1 MVMTQ
6 QALNQIWQAMNDGDP
21 MAEMIIGVM
30 AYEGTVFKQDL
41 VLAKDCIR
49 RQASYNLIWAQIIIK
64 YMTDNENNP
73 NVNYSVSHC
82 LPIPEEALIQ
92 LADYANKTANIY
104 ALTIVGVLMHNG
116 EVVPQNKQNAIGF
129 LNAASQRGCLWA
141 KEFIQD
147 IETKRKSQTTDYG
160 NIFRGTNNSNPMNND
175 SPIIPSQGNKPATLP
190 KESEVHNY
198 MDELNGMIG
207 LKRVKTE
214 VSSLRNFVIVQK
226 QREKNGLKGMNVS
239 YHCVFSGNPGT
250 GKTTVA
256 RIVAGI
262 YKELGILKKGH
273 LIEVQRSD
281 LVAEYVG
288 QTAPKTNAKIDEAL
302 DGILFIDEAYTLS
315 KGHES
320 DFGKEAIDTLLK
332 RMEDDR
338 NRLVVILAG
347 YKDEI
352 KGFINSNPGL
362 ESRFNRYINFED
374 YTVDELVQIFLSN
387 LRQAQYKITQD
398 AFSSVQ
404 QMIDNAVANKTPHFG
419 NGRYVRNLFEKIIQK
434 QSDRLAQMLHPTKE
448 QLCIITEKDIRI
460 EI

>member
-1 MVMTQ
+1 
-6 QALNQIWQAMNDGDP
+6 MNNGDP
-21 MAEMIIGVM
+21 MAEMVIGVM
-30 AYEGTVFKQDL
+30 AYEGTVFKQDKTM
-41 VLAKDCIR
+41 ARDCIR
-49 RQASYNLIWAQIIIK
+49 RQASYNLLWAQIILK
-64 YMTDNENNP
+64 YMTDNENNAHA
-73 NVNYSVSHC
+73 NYAVTHC
-82 LPIPEEALIQ
+82 LPMPEEALRQ

-104 ALTIVGVLMHNG
+104 ALTIVGVLMYKG
-116 EVVPQNKQNAIGF
+116 EIVPKNEQNAVGF
-129 LNAASQRGCLWA
+129 LTAASQRGCLWA
-141 KEFIQD
+141 KEFIQ
-147 IETKRKSQTTDYG
+147 EVEMKRQPPTTDYG
-160 NIFRGTNNSNPMNND
+160 DVFGKNNSNPINGGG
-175 SPIIPSQGNKPATLP
+175 PIIPSQGNMPSKMPDNSE
-190 KESEVHNY
+190 ESHNY

-262 YKELGILKKGH
+262 YKELGILRKGH
-273 LIEVQRSD
+273 LVEVQRSD
-281 LVAEYVG
+281 LVAEYIG

-302 DGILFIDEAYTLS
+302 DGVLFIDEAYTLS
-315 KGHES
+315 KGHEN

-347 YKDEI
+347 YKNEI

-387 LRQAQYKITQD
+387 LRKAQYKITQD
-398 AFSSVQ
+398 AFLSVQ
-404 QMIDNAVANKTPHFG
+404 GMIDQAVATKTPHFG
-419 NGRYVRNLFEKIIQK
+419 NGRYVCNLFEKIVQK
-434 QSDRLAQMLHPTKE
+434 QSDRIAQMASPTIE
-448 QLCIITEKDIRI
+448 QLCIITEEDVRI

>member
-1 MVMTQ
+1 MTQ
-6 QALNQIWQAMNDGDP
+6 QAFNQIWQAMNNGDP
-21 MAEMIIGVM
+21 MAEMVIGVM
-30 AYEGTVFKQDL
+30 AYEGTVFKQDKTM
-41 VLAKDCIR
+41 ARDCIR
-49 RQASYNLIWAQIIIK
+49 RQASYNLIWAQIILK
-64 YMTDNENNP
+64 YMNDNENNA
-73 NVNYSVSHC
+73 NVNYAVSHC
-82 LPIPEEALIQ
+82 LPMPEEALRQ

-104 ALTIVGVLMHNG
+104 ALTIVGVLMYNG
-116 EVVPQNKQNAIGF
+116 EIVPKNEQNAMGF
-129 LNAASQRGCLWA
+129 LTAASQRGCLWA
-141 KEFIQD
+141 KEFIQKVEMKGQSPTTNYGD
-147 IETKRKSQTTDYG
+147 IFGRG
-160 NIFRGTNNSNPMNND
+160 NNTNPMTND
-175 SPIIPSQGNKPATLP
+175 NPVIPSQGHNSSTTPEKSE
-190 KESEVHNY
+190 ESHNY

-214 VSSLRNFVIVQK
+214 VASLRNFVIVQK
-226 QREKNGLKGMNVS
+226 QREKNGLKGMKVS

-273 LIEVQRSD
+273 LVEVQRSD

-302 DGILFIDEAYTLS
+302 DGVLFIDEAYTLS
-315 KGHES
+315 KGHEN

-347 YKDEI
+347 YKNEI

-374 YTVDELVQIFLSN
+374 YTADELVQIFLSN
-387 LRQAQYKITQD
+387 IRHAQYKITQD

-404 QMIDNAVANKTPHFG
+404 GMIDQAVATKTPHFG

-434 QSDRLAQMLHPTKE
+434 QSDRLAQISHPTKE
-448 QLCIITEKDIRI
+448 QLCIITEEDVII
-460 EI
+460 EM

>member
-1 MVMTQ
+1 MTQ
-6 QALNQIWQAMNDGDP
+6 QALNQIWEAMNNGDP
-21 MAEMIIGVM
+21 MAEMAIGVM
-30 AYEGTVFKQDL
+30 AYEGTVFKRDMTM
-41 VLAKDCIR
+41 ARDCIR
-49 RQASYNLIWAQIIIK
+49 RQASYNLLWAQIILK
-64 YMTDNENNP
+64 YMNDNENNA
-73 NVNYSVSHC
+73 NVNYAVSHC
-82 LPIPEEALIQ
+82 LPMPEEALRQ
-92 LADYANKTANIY
+92 LADYANNTANIY
-104 ALTIVGVLMHNG
+104 ALTIVGVLMYNG
-116 EVVPQNKQNAIGF
+116 EIVPKNEQNAMGF
-129 LNAASQRGCLWA
+129 LAAASQRGCLWA
-141 KEFIQD
+141 KEFIQKVKMTRQSPTTNYGD
-147 IETKRKSQTTDYG
+147 IFGRG
-160 NIFRGTNNSNPMNND
+160 NNTYPMTNDNPV
-175 SPIIPSQGNKPATLP
+175 IPSQGHNSSTMPEKSE
-190 KESEVHNY
+190 ESHNY

-214 VSSLRNFVIVQK
+214 VASLRNFVIVQK
-226 QREKNGLKGMNVS
+226 QREKSGLKGMKVS

-273 LIEVQRSD
+273 LVEVQRSD

-302 DGILFIDEAYTLS
+302 DGVLFIDEAYTLS
-315 KGHES
+315 KGHEN

-374 YTVDELVQIFLSN
+374 YSVDELVQIFLSN

-404 QMIDNAVANKTPHFG
+404 EMISQAVATKTPHFG

-434 QSDRLAQMLHPTKE
+434 QSDRLAQLSHPTKE
-448 QLCIITEKDIRI
+448 QLCIITEEDVII
-460 EI
+460 EM

>member
-1 MVMTQ
+1 MTQ
-6 QALNQIWQAMNDGDP
+6 QAFNQIWQAMNNGDP
-21 MAEMIIGVM
+21 MAEMVIGVM
-30 AYEGTVFKQDL
+30 AYEGTVFKRDFT
-41 VLAKDCIR
+41 LARDCIR
-49 RQASYNLIWAQIIIK
+49 RQASYNLIWAQIILK
-64 YMTDNENNP
+64 YMEDNEHNAR
-73 NVNYSVSHC
+73 VNYGVSHF
-82 LPIPEEALIQ
+82 LPLPEEGLRQI
-92 LADYANKTANIY
+92 ADYANRTSNIF
-104 ALTIVGVLMHNG
+104 ALTIVGVLMFRG
-116 EVVPQNKQNAIGF
+116 EIVPKNEQNAMGF
-129 LNAASQRGCLWA
+129 LTAASQRGCLWA

-147 IETKRKSQTTDYG
+147 VERKRQSPTTDYG
-160 NIFRGTNNSNPMNND
+160 PVFGGGNNPNPMSDDN
-175 SPIIPSQGNKPATLP
+175 PVIPSQGSKPSGSSAP
-190 KESEVHNY
+190 PEEKHNY

-207 LKRVKTE
+207 LKRVKSE
-214 VSSLRNFVIVQK
+214 VASLRNFVIVQK

-262 YKELGILKKGH
+262 YKELGILRKGH
-273 LIEVQRSD
+273 LVEVQRSD

-302 DGILFIDEAYTLS
+302 DGVLFIDEAYTLS
-315 KGHES
+315 KGHEN

-347 YKDEI
+347 YKNEI

-387 LRQAQYKITQD
+387 LRKAQYRITQD
-398 AFSSVQ
+398 AFLSVQ
-404 QMIDNAVANKTPHFG
+404 GIIDQAVATKTPHFG
-419 NGRYVRNLFEKIIQK
+419 NGRYVRNLFEKIVQK
-434 QSDRLAQMLHPTKE
+434 QSDRIAQMANPTIE
-448 QLCIITEKDIRI
+448 QLCIIAEEDVRI

>member
-1 MVMTQ
+1 
-6 QALNQIWQAMNDGDP
+6 MNNGDP
-21 MAEMIIGVM
+21 MAEMVIGVM
-30 AYEGTVFKQDL
+30 AYEGTVFKQDKTM
-41 VLAKDCIR
+41 ARDCIR
-49 RQASYNLIWAQIIIK
+49 RQASYNLLWAQIILK
-64 YMTDNENNP
+64 YMTDNENNAHA
-73 NVNYSVSHC
+73 NYAVTHC
-82 LPIPEEALIQ
+82 LPMPEEALRQ

-104 ALTIVGVLMHNG
+104 ALTIVGVLMYKG
-116 EVVPQNKQNAIGF
+116 EIVPKNEQNAVGF
-129 LNAASQRGCLWA
+129 LTAASQRGCLWA
-141 KEFIQD
+141 KEFIQ
-147 IETKRKSQTTDYG
+147 EVEMKRQSPTTDYG
-160 NIFRGTNNSNPMNND
+160 DVFGRNNFNPINGGG
-175 SPIIPSQGNKPATLP
+175 PIIPSQGNKPSKMP
-190 KESEVHNY
+190 DNSEESHNY

-262 YKELGILKKGH
+262 YKELGILRKGH
-273 LIEVQRSD
+273 LVEVQRSD

-302 DGILFIDEAYTLS
+302 DGVLFIDEAYTLS
-315 KGHES
+315 KGHEN

-347 YKDEI
+347 YKNEI

-362 ESRFNRYINFED
+362 ESRFSRYINFED
-374 YTVDELVQIFLSN
+374 YTADELVQIFLSN
-387 LRQAQYKITQD
+387 LRQTQYRITQD

-404 QMIDNAVANKTPHFG
+404 EMISQAVATKTPHFG

-434 QSDRLAQMLHPTKE
+434 QSDRLAQLSHPTKE
-448 QLCIITEKDIRI
+448 QLCIITEEDVII
-460 EI
+460 EM

>member
-1 MVMTQ
+1 
-6 QALNQIWQAMNDGDP
+6 
-21 MAEMIIGVM
+21 MAEMAIGVM
-30 AYEGTVFKQDL
+30 AYEGTVFKRDL
-41 VLAKDCIR
+41 TLARDCIR
-49 RQASYNLIWAQIIIK
+49 RQASYNLIWAQIILK
-64 YMTDNENNP
+64 YMTDNENNAR
-73 NVNYSVSHC
+73 VNYGVSHF
-82 LPIPEEALIQ
+82 LPLPEEGLRQIV
-92 LADYANKTANIY
+92 DFANRTANIY
-104 ALTIVGVLMHNG
+104 ALTIVGVLMFRG
-116 EVVPQNKQNAIGF
+116 EIVPKNEQNAMGF
-129 LNAASQRGCLWA
+129 LTAASQRGCLWA
-141 KEFIQD
+141 KEFILD
-147 IETKRKSQTTDYG
+147 VERKRQSPTTDYG
-160 NIFRGTNNSNPMNND
+160 PVFGGGNNPNPMLDDN
-175 SPIIPSQGNKPATLP
+175 PVILSQGNKPSASSDP
-190 KESEVHNY
+190 PEGKHNY

-207 LKRVKTE
+207 LKRVKSE
-214 VSSLRNFVIVQK
+214 VASLRNFVIVQK

-262 YKELGILKKGH
+262 YKELGILRKGH
-273 LIEVQRSD
+273 LVEVQRSD

-302 DGILFIDEAYTLS
+302 DGVLFIDEAYTLS
-315 KGHES
+315 KGHEN

-374 YTVDELVQIFLSN
+374 YTADELVQIFLSN

-404 QMIDNAVANKTPHFG
+404 EMISQAVATKTPHFG

-434 QSDRLAQMLHPTKE
+434 QSDRLAQMPCSTKE
-448 QLCIITEKDIRI
+448 QLCIITEEDVII
-460 EI
+460 EM

>member
-1 MVMTQ
+1 MTQ
-6 QALNQIWQAMNDGDP
+6 QSFNQIWQAMNNGDP
-21 MAEMIIGVM
+21 MAEMVIGVM
-30 AYEGTVFKQDL
+30 AYEGTVFKQDKT
-41 VLAKDCIR
+41 LARDCIR
-49 RQASYNLIWAQIIIK
+49 RQASYNLIWAQIILK
-64 YMTDNENNP
+64 YMTDNENNAHA
-73 NVNYSVSHC
+73 NYAVTHC
-82 LPIPEEALIQ
+82 LPMPEEALRQ

-104 ALTIVGVLMHNG
+104 ALTIVGVLMYKG
-116 EVVPQNKQNAIGF
+116 EIVPKNEQNAMEF
-129 LNAASQRGCLWA
+129 LTAASQRGCLWA
-141 KEFIQD
+141 KDFIQEVELKRQSPTTNYGD
-147 IETKRKSQTTDYG
+147 IFG
-160 NIFRGTNNSNPMNND
+160 NSNPMNGG
-175 SPIIPSQGNKPATLP
+175 SPIIPSQGNKPSRMPDNSA
-190 KESEVHNY
+190 ESHNY

-273 LIEVQRSD
+273 LVEVQRSD

-302 DGILFIDEAYTLS
+302 DGVLFIDEAYTLS
-315 KGHES
+315 KGHEN

-338 NRLVVILAG
+338 NILVVILAG

-374 YTVDELVQIFLSN
+374 YTADELVQIFLSN

-404 QMIDNAVANKTPHFG
+404 EMISQAVATKTPHFG

-434 QSDRLAQMLHPTKE
+434 QSDRLAQMPHPTKE
-448 QLCIITEKDIRI
+448 QLCIITEEDVII
-460 EI
+460 EM

>member
-1 MVMTQ
+1 
-6 QALNQIWQAMNDGDP
+6 MNNGDP
-21 MAEMIIGVM
+21 MAEMVRGVM
-30 AYEGTVFKQDL
+30 AYEGTVFKQDKTM
-41 VLAKDCIR
+41 ARDCIR
-49 RQASYNLIWAQIIIK
+49 RQASYNLLWAQIILK
-64 YMTDNENNP
+64 YMTDNENNAHA
-73 NVNYSVSHC
+73 NYAVTHC
-82 LPIPEEALIQ
+82 LPMPEEALRQ

-104 ALTIVGVLMHNG
+104 ALTIVGVLMYKG
-116 EVVPQNKQNAIGF
+116 EIVPKNEQNAVGF
-129 LNAASQRGCLWA
+129 LTAASQRGCLWA
-141 KEFIQD
+141 KEFIQ
-147 IETKRKSQTTDYG
+147 EVEMKRQSPTTDYG
-160 NIFRGTNNSNPMNND
+160 DVFGRNNSNPINGGG
-175 SPIIPSQGNKPATLP
+175 PIIPSQGNKPSKMP
-190 KESEVHNY
+190 NNSEESHNY

-262 YKELGILKKGH
+262 YKELGILRKGH
-273 LIEVQRSD
+273 LVEVQRSD

-302 DGILFIDEAYTLS
+302 DGVLFIDEAYTLS
-315 KGHES
+315 KGHEN

-374 YTVDELVQIFLSN
+374 YTADELVQIFLSN

-404 QMIDNAVANKTPHFG
+404 EMIIQAVAIKTPHFG

-434 QSDRLAQMLHPTKE
+434 QSDRLAQLSHPTKE
-448 QLCIITEKDIRI
+448 QLCIITEEDVII
-460 EI
+460 EM